1 MISKK
6 QAELLTAVRENKIPL
21 GDKFYDSNPLL
32 KSLVDEKYVIWIRG
46 DDDSTSPT
54 FDSFNHEISGYKL
67 SSKGID
73 RLESYIGQSEQ
84 NAKMGLKY
92 PLLVNAIIAVV
103 GYLCGFVSP
112 YILHLI
118 KWMAVANP
126 STQPKIKNNGPEHLI
141 RRVILFFF
149 LSENVPHL
157 SGVISPPFLLFWN
170 VWNEINFYFHQNI
183 AKSVIVTKKN
193 ILLWNLIKFRYLIHH
208 F

>member
-46 DDDSTSPT
+46 DDDSENITLET
-54 FDSFNHEISGYKL
+54 FNHEIRGYKL
-67 SSKGID
+67 TSKGID

-118 KWMAVANP
+118 K
-126 STQPKIKNNGPEHLI
+126 
-141 RRVILFFF
+141 
-149 LSENVPHL
+149 
-157 SGVISPPFLLFWN
+157 
-170 VWNEINFYFHQNI
+170 
-183 AKSVIVTKKN
+183 
-193 ILLWNLIKFRYLIHH
+193 
-208 F
+208 